1 MLWIGKKDPAKV
13 GDEVAAY
20 VKQKHPSAV
29 GFLWHPDD
37 VDGNCY
43 AVMAYTKQDKQYNC
57 HTPFWLFGKEGDA
70 APSDAAANQD

>member
-1 MLWIGKKDPAKV
+1 MLWIGKKDPAKS

-20 VKQKHPSAV
+20 VKHKQPEAV

-43 AVMAYTKQDKQYNC
+43 AVMAYTKQDKQYN
-57 HTPFWLFGKEGDA
+57 
-70 APSDAAANQD
+70 